1 MCKIQV
7 HTQFQPN
14 PSISLIFKLLNP
26 QFSFKTALDLSRAP
40 TGPEPG
46 SILYFPDP
54 VPADLRA
61 VQEGGSVVLDGVG
74 AGPLRQPPSLGP
86 NPNPRRGALHI
97 LRRLRRHRPQE
108 PRRPFHERRSRSPR
122 PAPSTASGSPS
133 RTSTPRCI
141 AFSRSPR
148 ILHLG
153 IIREASPLPR
163 DRDRPLREEEGQ
175 VGPQMARWG
184 EDTQWV
190 NVNLVYSEP
199 SEHDLCAFCINGK
212 IKWIVNFVF

>member
-1 MCKIQV
+1 MRFKFIHSFNQIL
-7 HTQFQPN
+7 QSLLY
-14 PSISLIFKLLNP
+14 SIKLLNP
-26 QFSFKTALDLSRAP
+26 HFSFKTALDLPRAP

-54 VPADLRA
+54 VPADLRG

-86 NPNPRRGALHI
+86 NPNPRRGALH
-97 LRRLRRHRPQE
+97 LSRPSLLCRLRRHRPQE
-108 PRRPFHERRSRSPR
+108 PRRPLHEGGPGRRGPR
-122 PAPSTASGSPS
+122 LLRLPD
-133 RTSTPRCI
+133 RRRETSTPRCI

-153 IIREASPLPR
+153 IIREAPPLPR

-175 VGPQMARWG
+175 VGPQMARCVS
-184 EDTQWV
+184 T
-190 NVNLVYSEP
+190 N
-199 SEHDLCAFCINGK
+199 
-212 IKWIVNFVF
+212 